1 MDSRFVAARMQ
12 GEDVAGETRG
22 GRRAVDWVVV
32 AVATGVF
39 VYFATLAH
47 APSLPFN
54 GVIAALLSGAIF
66 ILLVVCGF
74 TLWRTTRFN

>member
-1 MDSRFVAARMQ
+1 
-12 GEDVAGETRG
+12 
-22 GRRAVDWVVV
+22 
-32 AVATGVF
+32 
-39 VYFATLAH
+39 LAH

-54 GVIAALLSGAIF
+54 EPIAALLSVAIL